1 MTISVGRVFPG
12 TRAAFVVLAMA
23 SVASLAGCNRDDNRT
38 VGEKVDAGIARTE
51 RAADTAAAK
60 TKDAMADVKLKAEL
74 KGAAASVST
83 KVDDAA
89 ISAAVSAG
97 LAMDSDLSAI
107 KISVT
112 TAAGVV
118 NLKGPAPTAEAKA
131 RAGEI
136 AKAVQG
142 VVSVENRL
150 DVRD

>member
-1 MTISVGRVFPG
+1 MFPG

-23 SVASLAGCNRDDNRT
+23 SAASLAGCNRNDSRT

-60 TKDAMADVKLKAEL
+60 TKEVMADAKLKAEV
-74 KGAAASVST
+74 KSAAGAIST

-89 ISAAVSAG
+89 ITAAVSAG

-107 KISVT
+107 KINVT

-136 AKAVQG
+136 AKAVKG
-142 VVSVENRL
+142 VASVENRL

>member
-1 MTISVGRVFPG
+1 
-12 TRAAFVVLAMA
+12 MA
-23 SVASLAGCNRDDNRT
+23 SAALLAGCNRNDSRT

-60 TKDAMADVKLKAEL
+60 TKEVMADAKLKAEV
-74 KGAAASVST
+74 KSAAGAIST

-89 ISAAVSAG
+89 ITAAVSAG

-107 KISVT
+107 KINVT

-118 NLKGPAPTAEAKA
+118 NLRGPAPTAEAKA

-136 AKAVQG
+136 AKAVKG

>member
-1 MTISVGRVFPG
+1 MFSG
-12 TRAAFVVLAMA
+12 TRAAFVVMAMAMA
-23 SVASLAGCNRDDNRT
+23 SAALLAGCNRNDSRT

-60 TKDAMADVKLKAEL
+60 TKEVMADAKLKAEV
-74 KGAAASVST
+74 KSAAGAIST

-89 ISAAVSAG
+89 ITAAVSAG

-107 KISVT
+107 KINVT

-118 NLKGPAPTAEAKA
+118 NLRGPAPTAEAKA

-136 AKAVQG
+136 AKAVKG
-142 VVSVENRL
+142 VASVENRL

>member
-1 MTISVGRVFPG
+1 M
-12 TRAAFVVLAMA
+12 
-23 SVASLAGCNRDDNRT
+23 LAGCNRNDSRT

-51 RAADTAAAK
+51 RAADTAAAI
-60 TKDAMADVKLKAEL
+60 TKEVMADAKLKAEV
-74 KGAAASVST
+74 KSAAGAIST

-89 ISAAVSAG
+89 ITAAVSAG

-107 KISVT
+107 KINVT

-118 NLKGPAPTAEAKA
+118 NLRGPAPTAEAKA

-136 AKAVQG
+136 AKAVKG
-142 VVSVENRL
+142 VASVENRL

>member
-1 MTISVGRVFPG
+1 MFSG
-12 TRAAFVVLAMA
+12 TRAAFVVMATAMA
-23 SVASLAGCNRDDNRT
+23 SAALLAGCNRNDSRT

-60 TKDAMADVKLKAEL
+60 TKEVMADGKLKAEV
-74 KGAAASVST
+74 KSAAGAIST

-89 ISAAVSAG
+89 ITAAVSAG

-107 KISVT
+107 KINVT

-118 NLKGPAPTAEAKA
+118 NLRGPAPTAEAKA

-136 AKAVQG
+136 AKAVKG
-142 VVSVENRL
+142 VASVENRL